1 MKETIKQTIIQ
12 IAEEK
17 GIYLEYSDFVLIEDR
32 YLRLK
37 NIFYWLI
44 DDLLDFKMPKDK
56 FKREIGIDY

>member
-1 MKETIKQTIIQ
+1 MQETIKQTIIK

-17 GIYLEYSDFVLIEDR
+17 GIYLEYSDFELIEDR

-56 FKREIGIDY
+56 FKKEIGI

>member
-1 MKETIKQTIIQ
+1 MRETIKQTIIN

-17 GIYLEYSDFVLIEDR
+17 GIYLEYSDFELIETR

-44 DDLLDFKMPKDK
+44 DDLLDFKIPKDE
-56 FKREIGIDY
+56 FKKEIGI